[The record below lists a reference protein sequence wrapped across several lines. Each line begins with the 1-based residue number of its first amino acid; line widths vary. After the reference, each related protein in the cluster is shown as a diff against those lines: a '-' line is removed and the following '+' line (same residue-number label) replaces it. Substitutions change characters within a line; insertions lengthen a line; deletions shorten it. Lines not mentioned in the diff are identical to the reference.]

1 MTVSRLLAFL
11 ALAFC
16 SQASPLAAQQLVVS
30 DEPTDVSITIYRAPG
45 RGDGAINVNWPQGY
59 ALITETRTVR
69 LPAGDAT
76 VRFEGVSEGM
86 FPESAMVTGLP
97 DGVREKNRDARL
109 LSPQGLVDA
118 YLKRE
123 VSITRTDT
131 ATGVSRT
138 QNVFITAG
146 PDGGVIFESN
156 EGFEALRCTGLPER
170 MTFSKVPEGL
180 SAKPT
185 LSILTTSQQAVTAKL
200 TLTYL
205 ASGFDWQA
213 NYIAT
218 VKQREAEEKPKM
230 DLFAW
235 LTVANGGN
243 QSFENANMMV
253 VAGEPNR
260 ERRDDQVRPTGGA
273 LIIRCWPMQ
282 RTHQVPF
289 NPGYI
294 LSRPPM
300 PPPPSAAPMMFEDE
314 GAEIMVTATR
324 RGSKMMDMASPVA
337 VVIAEQ
343 EDLGDLKLYRVPERV
358 AVNAKGQKQVAMI
371 VQPGVTFKRIYV
383 ANAGN
388 YNENSASISYI
399 LRSRNDRASGLGVP
413 LPAGK
418 VAVFENSFVGPL
430 LAGEGDLPDRAVDN
444 EIEIEVGSSSDVR
457 LSVVSTRR
465 SKRKQSW
472 QAVVTNA
479 RDHPVTFEMEIPYD
493 ISGRVKGID
502 VIDGVP
508 TWRVTVPAND
518 EAKLSYAIKLRQ

>member
-1 MTVSRLLAFL
+1 MTVSRFLPLLLFML
-11 ALAFC
+11 LL
-16 SQASPLAAQQLVVS
+16 QANPLAAQQLVVS
-30 DEPTDVSITIYRAPG
+30 DQPEEVSITIYRAPE
-45 RGDGAINVNWPQGY
+45 RGDGAINANWPQGY

-69 LPAGDAT
+69 LPAGDAM

-86 FPESAMVTGLP
+86 FPESAIVTGLSN
-97 DGVREKNRDARL
+97 GVREKNRDARL

-138 QNVFITAG
+138 QNIFITAG
-146 PDGGVIFESN
+146 PDGGVIFESD

-185 LSILTTSQQAVTAKL
+185 LSILTTSQRAVTAKL

-218 VKQREAEEKPKM
+218 VKKQEAGEKAKM

-235 LTVANGGN
+235 LTVANGGS
-243 QSFENANMMV
+243 QSFANANMMV

-260 ERRDDQVRPTGGA
+260 ERRGDQVRPAGGG
-273 LIIRCWPMQ
+273 LVIRCWPMQ
-282 RTHQVPF
+282 RTHQVPY
-289 NPGYI
+289 NPGYF
-294 LSRPPM
+294 LSPPPS
-300 PPPPSAAPMMFEDE
+300 PPPPMMYMAD
-314 GAEIMVTATR
+314 GAGESIVVTAAR
-324 RGSKMMDMASPVA
+324 RNEKMMDMASPVA
-337 VVIAEQ
+337 VVVAEQ

-358 AVNAKGQKQVAMI
+358 TVNAKGQKQVAMI
-371 VQPGVTFKRIYV
+371 VQPRVTYQRIYV
-383 ANAGN
+383 ANAANFG
-388 YNENSASISYI
+388 EDSAAISYI
-399 LRSRNDRASGLGVP
+399 LRSKNDAIHGLGVP

-430 LAGEGDLPDRAVDN
+430 LVGEGALPDRAVNNDV
-444 EIEIEVGSSSDVR
+444 EIEVGSSADVR
-457 LSVVSTRR
+457 LSISQSRR
-465 SKRKQSW
+465 TKYKESW

-479 RDHPVTFEMEIPYD
+479 RDHPVTFELEIPYE
-493 ISGRVKGID
+493 ISGRRTGIAK
-502 VIDGVP
+502 IDGVP
-508 TWRVTVPAND
+508 TWRVTVPAHD
-518 EAKLSYAIKLRQ
+518 EAKLRYTIKLR

>member
-1 MTVSRLLAFL
+1 MTVSRLLVFL
-11 ALAFC
+11 AFALC
-16 SQASPLAAQQLVVS
+16 LQANPLAAQQLVIS
-30 DEPTDVSITIYRAPG
+30 GQPEDVSITIYRAPG
-45 RGDGAINVNWPQGY
+45 RGDGAINANWPQGY
-59 ALITETRTVR
+59 ALITETRNVR
-69 LPAGDAT
+69 LPAGDAM

-86 FPESAMVTGLP
+86 FPESAIVTGLP
-97 DGVREKNRDARL
+97 NGVREKNRDARL
-109 LSPQGLVDA
+109 LSPQRLVDA

-123 VSITRTDT
+123 VSITRTDR

-146 PDGGVIFESN
+146 PDGGVIFESD

-185 LSILTTSQQAVTAKL
+185 LSILTTSPRAVTAKL

-218 VKQREAEEKPKM
+218 VKQRETGEKARM

-260 ERRDDQVRPTGGA
+260 ERRGDQVRPTGGG
-273 LIIRCWPMQ
+273 LVIRCWPMQ
-282 RTHQVPF
+282 RTHQVPY
-289 NPGYI
+289 NQGYI
-294 LSRPPM
+294 LSPIPTPPM
-300 PPPPSAAPMMFEDE
+300 AMMEAGGE
-314 GAEIMVTATR
+314 MITVTAQR
-324 RGSKMMDMASPVA
+324 RNEKMMDMASPVA
-337 VVIAEQ
+337 VVVAEQ

-358 AVNAKGQKQVAMI
+358 TVNAKGQKQVAMI
-371 VQPGVTFKRIYV
+371 VQPGVTYERIYV

-388 YNENSASISYI
+388 YGEDSAAISYI
-399 LRSRNDRASGLGVP
+399 LRSRNDATNGLGVP

-418 VAVFENSFVGPL
+418 VAVFENSFAGPL
-430 LAGEGDLPDRAVDN
+430 LAGEGDLPDRAINN
-444 EIEIEVGSSSDVR
+444 EVEVEVGSSSDVR
-457 LSVVSTRR
+457 LSVIQTRR
-465 SKRKQSW
+465 SKSKENWR
-472 QAVVTNA
+472 AVVTNV
-479 RDHPVTFEMEIPYD
+479 RDHPVSFEMEIPYD
-493 ISGRVKGID
+493 ISGRIRGIE

-508 TWRVTVPAND
+508 TWRVIVPAND
-518 EAKLSYAIKLRQ
+518 EAKLSYAIKLR

>member
-1 MTVSRLLAFL
+1 MTVFRLFAFL
-11 ALAFC
+11 AFALFL
-16 SQASPLAAQQLVVS
+16 QANPLAAQQMVVS
-30 DEPTDVSITIYRAPG
+30 DGPADVSITIYRAPG
-45 RGDGAINVNWPQGY
+45 RGDGAIDANWPQGY

-69 LPAGDAT
+69 LPAGDAI

-86 FPESAMVTGLP
+86 FPESAIVTGLP
-97 DGVREKNRDARL
+97 NGVQEKNRDARL

-123 VSITRTDT
+123 VSITRTDK

-146 PDGGVIFESN
+146 PGGGVIFESD

-170 MTFSKVPEGL
+170 MTFSKIPAGL

-185 LSILTTSQQAVTAKL
+185 LSILTTSQRAMTAKL

-213 NYIAT
+213 NYIGT
-218 VKQREAEEKPKM
+218 VKPRKTGEKAEM

-243 QSFENANMMV
+243 QSFENAHMMV

-260 ERRDDQVRPTGGA
+260 EQRDDQVRPTGGG
-273 LIIRCWPMQ
+273 LVIRCWPMQ
-282 RTHQVPF
+282 RTHQVPY
-289 NPGYI
+289 NMGYLPAI
-294 LSRPPM
+294 
-300 PPPPSAAPMMFEDE
+300 PPPPPTAMAMMDE
-314 GAEIMVTATR
+314 GEVIMVTAQR
-324 RGSKMMDMASPVA
+324 RKGSVMEMASPVA
-337 VVIAEQ
+337 VIVAEQ
-343 EDLGDLKLYRVPERV
+343 EDLGDLKLYRVPEQV
-358 AVNAKGQKQVAMI
+358 TVNAKGQKQVAMI
-371 VQPGVTFKRIYV
+371 VQPGVTYERIYV

-388 YNENSASISYI
+388 YGDDSAAISYI
-399 LRSRNDRASGLGVP
+399 LRSRNDAANGLGVP

-418 VAVFENSFVGPL
+418 VAVFENSFAGPL
-430 LAGEGDLPDRAVDN
+430 LAGEGALPDRAVNN
-444 EIEIEVGSSSDVR
+444 EVEVEVGSSSDVR
-457 LSVVSTRR
+457 LTVTQTRR
-465 SKRKQSW
+465 SKRTENW
-472 QAVVTNA
+472 RAVVTNA
-479 RDHPVTFEMEIPYD
+479 RNHPVSFEMEIPYSL
-493 ISGRVKGID
+493 SGRVKGVD

-518 EAKLSYAIKLRQ
+518 EAKLSYAIKLR

>member
-1 MTVSRLLAFL
+1 MTVSRFL
-11 ALAFC
+11 AVLALMLFW
-16 SQASPLAAQQLVVS
+16 QANPLAAQQLVVS
-30 DEPTDVSITIYRAPG
+30 DQPEDVSITIYRAPG
-45 RGDGAINVNWPQGY
+45 RGDGAINANWPQGY

-69 LPAGDAT
+69 LPAGDAM

-86 FPESAMVTGLP
+86 FPESAIVTGLP
-97 DGVREKNRDARL
+97 SGVREKNRDVRL

-123 VSITRTDT
+123 VSITRTDK

-146 PDGGVIFESN
+146 PDGGVIFESD

-170 MTFSKVPEGL
+170 MTFSKVPKGL

-185 LSILTTSQQAVTAKL
+185 LSILTTSSGAVTVKL

-218 VKQREAEEKPKM
+218 VKQREAGEKAKM

-260 ERRDDQVRPTGGA
+260 ERRADQVRPTGGG

-282 RTHQVPF
+282 RTHQVPY
-289 NPGYI
+289 NQGYI
-294 LSRPPM
+294 PSPPM
-300 PPPPSAAPMMFEDE
+300 APPAPAPMMFEAE
-314 GAEIMVTATR
+314 GSDIIVTATR
-324 RGSKMMDMASPVA
+324 RNEKMMDMASPVA
-337 VVIAEQ
+337 VVVAEQ

-358 AVNAKGQKQVAMI
+358 TVNAKGQKQVAMI
-371 VQPGVTFKRIYV
+371 VQPGVTYERIYI
-383 ANAGN
+383 ARADN
-388 YNENSASISYI
+388 YNENSAAISYI
-399 LRSRNDRASGLGVP
+399 LRSRNDATNGLGVP

-430 LAGEGDLPDRAVDN
+430 LAGEGALPDRAINN
-444 EIEIEVGSSSDVR
+444 EVEVEVGSSSDVR
-457 LSVVSTRR
+457 LSVIQTRR
-465 SKRKQSW
+465 TKRKENW
-472 QAVVTNA
+472 RAVVTNA
-479 RDHPVTFEMEIPYD
+479 RDHPVSFEMEIPYD
-493 ISGRVKGID
+493 VSGRPKGID

-518 EAKLSYAIKLRQ
+518 EATLSYAIKLR

>member
-1 MTVSRLLAFL
+1 MTVSRFLTLLVFTLFL
-11 ALAFC
+11 
-16 SQASPLAAQQLVVS
+16 QANPLAAQQLVVS
-30 DEPTDVSITIYRAPG
+30 DRPENVSITIYRAPG

-59 ALITETRTVR
+59 ALITETRNVR
-69 LPAGDAT
+69 LPAGDT
-76 VRFEGVSEGM
+76 LVRFEGVSEGM
-86 FPESAMVTGLP
+86 FPESAIVTGLP
-97 DGVREKNRDARL
+97 SGVREKNRDARL

-123 VSITRTDT
+123 VSITRTDK

-146 PDGGVIFESN
+146 PDGGVIFESD

-170 MTFSKVPEGL
+170 MTFSKVPAGL

-185 LSILTTSQQAVTAKL
+185 LSILTTSPAAVTAKL

-218 VKQREAEEKPKM
+218 VKQREAGEKAKL

-260 ERRDDQVRPTGGA
+260 ERRGDQVRPTGGG
-273 LIIRCWPMQ
+273 LVIRCWPMQ
-282 RTHQVPF
+282 RTHQVPY
-289 NPGYI
+289 NQGYI
-294 LSRPPM
+294 QSPLM
-300 PPPPSAAPMMFEDE
+300 APPPPSMMSLDE
-314 GAEIMVTATR
+314 GSEIIVTATR
-324 RGSKMMDMASPVA
+324 RNSKMMEMASPVA
-337 VVIAEQ
+337 VIVAEQ

-358 AVNAKGQKQVAMI
+358 TVSAKGQKQVAMI
-371 VQPGVTFKRIYV
+371 VQPGVSYERVYV
-383 ANAGN
+383 ARADN
-388 YNENSASISYI
+388 YNEDSAAISYI
-399 LRSRNDRASGLGVP
+399 LRSRNDATNGLGLP

-430 LAGEGDLPDRAVDN
+430 LAGEGALPDRAIDN
-444 EIEIEVGSSSDVR
+444 EVEVEVGSSSDVR
-457 LSVVSTRR
+457 LSVIQTRR
-465 SKRKQSW
+465 SRRKENW
-472 QAVVTNA
+472 RAVVTNA
-479 RDHPVTFEMEIPYD
+479 RDHPVRFEMEIPYD
-493 ISGRVKGID
+493 VSGRVKGID

-518 EAKLSYAIKLRQ
+518 EAKLSYAIKLR

>member
-1 MTVSRLLAFL
+1 MTVSRLLTFL

-16 SQASPLAAQQLVVS
+16 SQPSPLAAQQLVVS
-30 DEPTDVSITIYRAPG
+30 GEPTDVSITIYRAPG
-45 RGDGAINVNWPQGY
+45 RGDGAINANWPQGY
-59 ALITETRTVR
+59 ALITETRTVH

-109 LSPQGLVDA
+109 LSPHGLVDA

-123 VSITRTDT
+123 VSITRTDK

-138 QNVFITAG
+138 QDVFITAG
-146 PDGGVIFESN
+146 PDGGVIFESD

-170 MTFSKVPEGL
+170 MTFPEIPAGL

-218 VKQREAEEKPKM
+218 VKQREADKKAKM

-260 ERRDDQVRPTGGA
+260 ERRADQVRPTGGA

-282 RTHQVPF
+282 RTDQVPY

-300 PPPPSAAPMMFEDE
+300 PPPAPAPMMYQDE

-324 RGSKMMDMASPVA
+324 RSEKMMDMASPVA
-337 VVIAEQ
+337 AIVAEQ

-358 AVNAKGQKQVAMI
+358 AVSAKGQKQVAMI
-371 VQPGVTFKRIYV
+371 VQPGVSFDRVYV

-388 YNENSASISYI
+388 YNENSEALSYI
-399 LRSRNDRASGLGVP
+399 LRSKNDVENGLGVP
-413 LPAGK
+413 LPAGR
-418 VAVFENSFVGPL
+418 VAVFENSFAGPL
-430 LAGEGDLPDRAVDN
+430 LAGEGALPDRAINN
-444 EIEIEVGSSSDVR
+444 EVEVEVGRSSDVR
-457 LSVVSTRR
+457 LSVVETRR
-465 SKRKQSW
+465 SKRKLSW

-479 RDHPVTFEMEIPYD
+479 RDHPVSFEMEIPYD

-502 VIDGVP
+502 VIDGIP

-518 EAKLSYAIKLRQ
+518 EAKISYTIKLRQ

>member
-1 MTVSRLLAFL
+1 MTVFRLFAFL
-11 ALAFC
+11 ALAIS
-16 SQASPLAAQQLVVS
+16 SQARPLSAQQLVVS

-59 ALITETRTVR
+59 ALITETRMVR

-97 DGVREKNRDARL
+97 KGVREKNRDARL

-123 VSITRTDT
+123 VSITRTDR

-138 QNVFITAG
+138 QDVFITAG
-146 PDGGVIFESN
+146 PNGGVIFESD

-185 LSILTTSQQAVTAKL
+185 LSILTTSQRAVTARL

-218 VKQREAEEKPKM
+218 VKQREATEKSKL

-260 ERRDDQVRPTGGA
+260 ERRADQVRPTGGA

-282 RTHQVPF
+282 RTHEVPY
-289 NPGYI
+289 NQGYI
-294 LSRPPM
+294 LSPLIAPP
-300 PPPPSAAPMMFEDE
+300 APAPTMYEDE
-314 GAEIMVTATR
+314 GMNIIVTATR
-324 RGSKMMDMASPVA
+324 RSKEMMDMASPVA
-337 VVIAEQ
+337 VVVAEQ

-358 AVNAKGQKQVAMI
+358 AVSAKGQKQVAMI
-371 VQPGVTFKRIYV
+371 VQPGVSFERVYV
-383 ANAGN
+383 ANAGDYGQDGAAIN
-388 YNENSASISYI
+388 YI
-399 LRSRNDRASGLGVP
+399 LRSKNDTANGLGLP
-413 LPAGK
+413 LPAGR
-418 VAVFENSFVGPL
+418 VAVFENSFAGPL
-430 LAGEGDLPDRAVDN
+430 LAGEGAMPDRAINN
-444 EIEIEVGSSSDVR
+444 EVEIEVGRSADVR
-457 LSVVSTRR
+457 LSVTETRR
-465 SKRKQSW
+465 SGRKQYW
-472 QAVVTNA
+472 RAIVTNA
-479 RDHPVTFEMEIPYD
+479 RDHPVMFEMEIPYGV
-493 ISGRVKGID
+493 SSRVKGVD

-508 TWRVTVPAND
+508 TWRVTVPAHD
-518 EAKLSYAIKLRQ
+518 EAKLSYAIKLR

>member
-1 MTVSRLLAFL
+1 MTVSRLLAL
-11 ALAFC
+11 VALVLG
-16 SQASPLAAQQLVVS
+16 SQASPLAAQQLVIS
-30 DEPTDVSITIYRAPG
+30 EEPTDVSITVYRAPG
-45 RGDGAINVNWPQGY
+45 RGDGAINANWPQGY
-59 ALITETRTVR
+59 ALITETRSVR

-97 DGVREKNRDARL
+97 NGVREKNRDARL

-118 YLKRE
+118 FLKRE
-123 VSITRTDT
+123 VSITRTDKT
-131 ATGVSRT
+131 TGVSRT
-138 QNVFITAG
+138 QDVFITAG
-146 PDGGVIFESN
+146 PVGGVIFESE

-170 MTFSKVPEGL
+170 MTFSEIPAGL

-185 LSILTTSQQAVTAKL
+185 LSILTTSRQAVTAKL

-213 NYIAT
+213 DYIAT
-218 VKQREAEEKPKM
+218 VKQREVEEKPKM

-260 ERRDDQVRPTGGA
+260 ERRTDQVRPTGGA

-282 RTHQVPF
+282 RTHQVPY

-294 LSRPPM
+294 SA
-300 PPPPSAAPMMFEDE
+300 PPPPPAYAPMMFEDE

-324 RGSKMMDMASPVA
+324 RSEKMMDMASPVA
-337 VVIAEQ
+337 VVVAEQ

-358 AVNAKGQKQVAMI
+358 MVNAKGQKQVAMI
-371 VQPGVTFKRIYV
+371 VQPDVTFERVYV

-388 YNENSASISYI
+388 YNENSAAISYV
-399 LRSRNDRASGLGVP
+399 LRSKNDAENGLGVP
-413 LPAGK
+413 LPAGR
-418 VAVFENSFVGPL
+418 VAVFENSFAGPL
-430 LAGEGDLPDRAVDN
+430 LAGEGALPDRALDN
-444 EIEIEVGSSSDVR
+444 EIEVEVGRSSDVR
-457 LSVVSTRR
+457 LSVVSTRQSR
-465 SKRKQSW
+465 RKQSW
-472 QAVVTNA
+472 RAVVTNA
-479 RDHPVTFEMEIPYD
+479 RDHPVTFEMEIPQI
-493 ISGRVKGID
+493 ISGRVRDVD

-518 EAKLSYAIKLRQ
+518 EAKLSYAIKLR

>member
-1 MTVSRLLAFL
+1 MTVSRLPTFLVL
-11 ALAFC
+11 ALC
-16 SQASPLAAQQLVVS
+16 SQTGALAAQKLVVS
-30 DEPTDVSITIYRAPG
+30 DEPTDVSITIYRAPE
-45 RGDGAINVNWPQGY
+45 RGDGVINANWPQGY
-59 ALITETRTVR
+59 ALITETRIVN
-69 LPAGDAT
+69 LPAGDAM

-86 FPESAMVTGLP
+86 FPESAIVTGLP
-97 DGVREKNRDARL
+97 NGVREKNRDARL
-109 LSPQGLVDA
+109 LSPKGLVDA

-123 VSITRTDT
+123 VFITRTDKT
-131 ATGVSRT
+131 TGISRT

-146 PDGGVIFESN
+146 PDGGVIFESD
-156 EGFEALRCTGLPER
+156 EGYEALHCTGLPER
-170 MTFSKVPEGL
+170 MTFSEVPAGL

-185 LSILTTSQQAVTAKL
+185 LSILTTSQQVVTAKL

-218 VKQREAEEKPKM
+218 VKQREADEKAKL

-260 ERRDDQVRPTGGA
+260 ERRDNQVRPTGGA
-273 LIIRCWPMQ
+273 LKIRCWPMQ
-282 RTHQVPF
+282 RTHQVPY
-289 NPGYI
+289 NHGYVP
-294 LSRPPM
+294 SPPAA
-300 PPPPSAAPMMFEDE
+300 PVYAPMMFEDE
-314 GAEIMVTATR
+314 GTEITVTAR
-324 RGSKMMDMASPVA
+324 RRNEKIMDMASPVA
-337 VVIAEQ
+337 AIVAEQ

-358 AVNAKGQKQVAMI
+358 SVNAKGQKQVAMI
-371 VQPGVTFKRIYV
+371 VQPGVTFERVYV

-388 YNENSASISYI
+388 YNENSAEISYI
-399 LRSRNDRASGLGVP
+399 LRSKNDAENGLGVP
-413 LPAGK
+413 LPAGN

-430 LAGEGDLPDRAVDN
+430 LAGEGALPDRAINN
-444 EIEIEVGSSSDVR
+444 EVEVEVGSSPDVR
-457 LSVVSTRR
+457 LSVVRTRQ
-465 SKRKQSW
+465 SKRKESW

-479 RDHPVTFEMEIPYD
+479 RDHPVRFEMEIPYD
-493 ISGRVKGID
+493 IAGRTKGVE

-518 EAKLSYAIKLRQ
+518 EAKISYTRKLRP